1 MGKIFGRLIIF
12 YLKYVYICKYRS
24 KNIHN
29 QMTKSYHIFYFPF
42 IVKTEGEIRFSDL
55 VNLSRMG
62 ADNEWKRVLQTE
74 ESENYDEKMYYHHFV
89 HNAMYDNGG
98 VFEKGIQTKNKG
110 RHKDLDTS
118 TKKNLIYQY
127 EANLKEGLEFR
138 IRKEKKEG
146 DEYKFVFEYSL
157 KIDRITLDYYFTEVG
172 ILSLY
177 ISNDQYTSPQDI
189 LNINYYGRRLYKTYQ
204 NDSEKITLSLLGQ
217 SDDLM
222 NVQTPY
228 SLSGHVKGL
237 LDNFFEV
244 DKRNLKPKYL
254 PIFDNR
260 MYVSCCLV
268 DNELSNKLRF
278 CSLSRLSN
286 DIFWQNFVE
295 VDCDDSFGCQNESMR
310 MRQTQR
316 NSYLRWQ
323 NFGTL
328 YGITDRSFVCLI
340 SEGEFAETTVTHMRT
355 IYSQMVKLVL
365 VQRASLLKFSDD
377 INSVDIEKN
386 TFRAADHISKIYRDY
401 IVYMKQLYFREVTSQ
416 IQGVELY
423 NMFQSVFDIKERIE
437 SCNEELNK
445 MHTYLSTL
453 KDVDKKDEQNKIF
466 NIWAGA
472 CLPITLITGVL
483 GMNKVFN
490 LDTLDFDR
498 LKFDVDFIVNLCVVF
513 LFTFIVWI
521 LLYKNNAITKSLV
534 KESKKIKG
542 GLLVLFIVFLAL
554 VLILYTNLV

>member
-189 LNINYYGRRLYKTYQ
+189 LKGTSIN
-204 NDSEKITLSLLGQ
+204 
-217 SDDLM
+217 
-222 NVQTPY
+222 
-228 SLSGHVKGL
+228 
-237 LDNFFEV
+237 
-244 DKRNLKPKYL
+244 
-254 PIFDNR
+254 
-260 MYVSCCLV
+260 
-268 DNELSNKLRF
+268 
-278 CSLSRLSN
+278 
-286 DIFWQNFVE
+286 
-295 VDCDDSFGCQNESMR
+295 
-310 MRQTQR
+310 
-316 NSYLRWQ
+316 
-323 NFGTL
+323 
-328 YGITDRSFVCLI
+328 
-340 SEGEFAETTVTHMRT
+340 
-355 IYSQMVKLVL
+355 
-365 VQRASLLKFSDD
+365 
-377 INSVDIEKN
+377 
-386 TFRAADHISKIYRDY
+386 
-401 IVYMKQLYFREVTSQ
+401 
-416 IQGVELY
+416 
-423 NMFQSVFDIKERIE
+423 
-437 SCNEELNK
+437 
-445 MHTYLSTL
+445 
-453 KDVDKKDEQNKIF
+453 
-466 NIWAGA
+466 
-472 CLPITLITGVL
+472 
-483 GMNKVFN
+483 
-490 LDTLDFDR
+490 
-498 LKFDVDFIVNLCVVF
+498 
-513 LFTFIVWI
+513 
-521 LLYKNNAITKSLV
+521 
-534 KESKKIKG
+534 
-542 GLLVLFIVFLAL
+542 
-554 VLILYTNLV
+554 